1 MAKPIDEPVLIAKIR
16 VLVAAQHATKQV
28 AALRAVIAAYQRG
41 DAELAAELLASLEG
55 DA

>member
-1 MAKPIDEPVLIAKIR
+1 MNRPYI
-16 VLVAAQHATKQV
+16 LVVDAQQATKQI

-41 DAELAAELLASLEG
+41 DSDMAAELLASLEG

>member
-1 MAKPIDEPVLIAKIR
+1 MNRPYILV
-16 VLVAAQHATKQV
+16 VAAQQATKQI

-41 DAELAAELLASLEG
+41 DADMAAELLASLEG